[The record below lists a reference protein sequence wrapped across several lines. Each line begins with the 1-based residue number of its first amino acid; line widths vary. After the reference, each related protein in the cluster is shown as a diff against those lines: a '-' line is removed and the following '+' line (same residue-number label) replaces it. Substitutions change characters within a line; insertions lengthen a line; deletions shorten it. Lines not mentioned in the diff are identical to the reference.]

1 MTTDQI
7 FQAVENHASD
17 TLPRLRRLWNYYRNP
32 MLPGRRGRWYRLAQ
46 EAGLPARVTGGHAAG
61 LDDRAL
67 PRREVV
73 VENDIAWRIHTM
85 VDFMFGRPVRFAS
98 TAGDETLRREIDLV
112 LDAAWER
119 SGGVALLQDA
129 ALLAHVYGH
138 VDLVLRIDPAIEQAG
153 AASGRAGAA
162 AETDG
167 APRPDAPRPGGP
179 ALDSPRAAAL
189 RRAAGFIRIEAVE
202 PTRGVA
208 ILDENDFRVLRAFA
222 IHAGEDPAPPESTRP
237 IHKRAAAPRGAVE
250 VFEPGRRRLFRD
262 GRLVG
267 DTPSL
272 LEEGELGVVHVQNIA
287 QPFRY
292 EGLGEVEPL
301 IPLQDELNT
310 RLSDRASR
318 VTMQCFKMYLAK
330 HLDGFDRFPVGPGQV
345 WSTDEEKAEIKE
357 FGGDASSP
365 SEDQHILEIRE
376 AMDKISGVPPIATGV
391 VKAKI
396 GNLSSA
402 NALRITLMGVLGK
415 TARKRVTY
423 GRALAEVCRL
433 VLGALDRAGVL
444 HCPPEQRAVKLDWAD
459 PLPLDPNQE
468 VLAAQARLRLGV
480 PREQVLAELGYGPS
494 DPGVI

>member
-1 MTTDQI
+1 MTIDLV
-7 FQAVENHASD
+7 FEAVEKHNAD
-17 TLPRLRRLWNYYRNP
+17 TLPRLRRLWSYYRNP

-46 EAGLPARVTGGHAAG
+46 EAGLPARVTGGHTPA

-85 VDFMFGRPVRFAS
+85 VDFMFGRPVRIAS
-98 TAGDETLRREIDLV
+98 TASDETLHREVELV

-119 SGGVALLQDA
+119 SGGVSLLQDA
-129 ALLAHVYGH
+129 ALLGHVYGH
-138 VDLVLRIDPAIEQAG
+138 VDFVLRIDPAIEHAG
-153 AASGRAGAA
+153 GAPGRAGAA
-162 AETDG
+162 AKTDG
-167 APRPDAPRPGGP
+167 APRPGEP
-179 ALDSPRAAAL
+179 ALSSARAAAL
-189 RRAAGFIRIEAVE
+189 RRAAEFIRIEAVE

-208 ILDENDFRVLRAFA
+208 LLDENDFRVLRAFA
-222 IHAGEDPAPPESTRP
+222 IHAGDESALPESTRP
-237 IHKRAAAPRGAVE
+237 VQKRTKAPRGAVE

-262 GRLVG
+262 GRLSG
-267 DTPSL
+267 ETPSM

-318 VTMQCFKMYLAK
+318 VTMQSFKMYLAK
-330 HLDGFDRFPVGPGQV
+330 HLEGFDRFPVGPGQV

-365 SEDQHILEIRE
+365 SEEQHILEIRE

-423 GRALAEVCRL
+423 GRGIAEVCRL

-444 HCPPEQRAVKLDWAD
+444 SCPPEQRGIKLDWAD
-459 PLPLDPNQE
+459 PLPIDPSQE

-480 PREQVLAELGYGPS
+480 PREQVLTELGYGPG
-494 DPGVI
+494 DAGVM